1 MKSEYC
7 CEKRYND
14 GVNKVLDPI
23 GLKTPCTGLHNVLFL
38 IAFTLNTRS
47 TVRET
52 KAIRNTTWCKLHPL
66 CKGLRPMEMRSKV
79 KQSLGG
85 ISL

>member
-7 CEKRYND
+7 REKLYND
-14 GVNKVLDPI
+14 GVKKVLDPI

-52 KAIRNTTWCKLHPL
+52 KAIRNTTWCKLHQVSN
-66 CKGLRPMEMRSKV
+66 GLRAMEMLTQV